1 MNYSIQCHLST
12 IDKRLCTQSKCTVCT
27 WLTILYRFTWHLAAA
42 PGCTDLT
49 YQRPYG
55 ALCRLEIWCGM
66 MWVRGTTEVEDQDKF
81 TVYCKRSS
89 RMTKANT
96 SQPKV
101 TICSVFGH
109 LGTVLVKQNLD
120 ELGRHLGSERPNSG
134 NTLQWRIFN
143 ELVVG
148 SFGMGS
154 EW

>member
-1 MNYSIQCHLST
+1 
-12 IDKRLCTQSKCTVCT
+12 
-27 WLTILYRFTWHLAAA
+27 
-42 PGCTDLT
+42 
-49 YQRPYG
+49 
-55 ALCRLEIWCGM
+55 M
-66 MWVRGTTEVEDQDKF
+66 MWVRGTTEVEDQDKI

-89 RMTKANT
+89 RMTKTNT

-134 NTLQWRIFN
+134 NTLQWTIFN

-148 SFGMGS
+148 SFGMGTVVNGS
-154 EW
+154 DG